1 MIDAALFLLRHKR
14 LLVAV
19 PLIAAVAAAGIALL
33 LPNYYAG
40 LTKILPP
47 QPSQSSAALVL
58 AQLATPAG
66 LPASA
71 VGLKNPNELYVG
83 MLKSR
88 TVADRLIERF
98 GLQKLYERDT
108 LEDTRRVLGERT
120 AISHG
125 RDGL

>member
-14 LLVAV
+14 LLLSAPLAVAV
-19 PLIAAVAAAGIALL
+19 VAAAISLA

-40 LTKILPP
+40 VTKILPP
-47 QPSQSSAALVL
+47 QQNQSSAALLL
-58 AQLATPAG
+58 AQLGTSAG

-88 TVADRLIERF
+88 TVADRLITLSSTCSATS
-98 GLQKLYERDT
+98 GAWAALGVWMHWTVKL
-108 LEDTRRVLGERT
+108 TRG
-120 AISHG
+120 APSSS
-125 RDGL
+125 